1 MQTTSGSRV
10 RTQQAI
16 VDAAI
21 RVLATSPTAS
31 LGEIAEA
38 AQVGRTTLHRYFPDR
53 AALIKELSTRA
64 VSAITDATHQARLER
79 DTGREAVVRLLQ
91 SYFEIGD
98 LLKVLLLTPGVY
110 EEEEWAQH
118 GDVDQEL
125 IDVVLRG
132 HRDGTIDPELSPE
145 WVQNLI
151 WALLYTSIDLVNRN
165 QGPAFAVLSQAV
177 TSLRRAV
184 TPD

>member
-1 MQTTSGSRV
+1 MPISSGSRI

-16 VDAAI
+16 IEAAV
-21 RVLATSPTAS
+21 RVLATNPTAS

-53 AALIKELSTRA
+53 AALLKALSTTA
-64 VSAITDATHQARLER
+64 MDAIADATRQARLRE

-118 GDVDQEL
+118 GEIDQEL
-125 IDVVLRG
+125 IDVVARG
-132 HRDGTIDPELSPE
+132 HRDSTIDPALSAE
-145 WVQNLI
+145 WVQSLI
-151 WALLYTSIDLVNRN
+151 WALLYTSMDLVNRN
-165 QGPAFAVLSQAV
+165 QGPAFEILSQAV
-177 TSLRRAV
+177 TSLRRAL